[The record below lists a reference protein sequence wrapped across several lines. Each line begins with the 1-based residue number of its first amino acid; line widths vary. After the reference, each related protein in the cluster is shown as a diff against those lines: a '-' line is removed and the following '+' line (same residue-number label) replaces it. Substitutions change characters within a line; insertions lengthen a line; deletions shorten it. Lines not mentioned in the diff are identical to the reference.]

1 MTGDPRDERIW
12 AGLVTRLEGVEAFV
26 KEPPPWRGAKP
37 GTAPPDGVALG
48 PTLVGRPA
56 QVVRQPSSLR
66 PISLAGAALVAAIV
80 VVALLAG
87 PTTRDRFGASPGTS
101 LASTPPSSEPSASS
115 AIAWG
120 PLAVYAPQDGA
131 DSARNE
137 GTLRITDTCVTLER
151 LGAVTLLT
159 WPADRTSWDETT
171 RTITFE
177 NFDGT
182 IVTVE
187 DGDVVVVGGSG
198 SGGEGEGEPG
208 MSIEEYL
215 DRIDWV
221 APPASSCPLDE
232 RWGVGA
238 IELVGASGP
247 DASPI
252 TKVAEADGL
261 RLVAMFDRVEVEPG
275 GSLTV
280 ALRIENTRSTDVVF
294 DEPCHPQS
302 MTVDVH
308 EPVEPIGREWDGI
321 AAAFKTYVLET
332 SSGSP
337 MESSIRE
344 RHQTGVA
351 AQACHAPNGPGGGDG
366 FLPTTII
373 PAGTTYETFL
383 TWTAEI
389 VPGVPALSGVAPFA
403 IRVPYD
409 HESSGGGL
417 ISAATV
423 GTSGAILVLDG
434 GAQTA
439 ISAGQALDAALG
451 DRQFA
456 AWLEKQPQDAWVNAN
471 LFLQPRAFDVDV
483 LPEVPYWDIEL
494 YREPRN
500 WAVLYVDAMSGEIL
514 RRTFCDI
521 PCDR

>member
-1 MTGDPRDERIW
+1 VTIESRDERIW
-12 AGLVTRLEGVEAFV
+12 AGLVARLEGVEAYI
-26 KEPPPWRGAKP
+26 KEPPPWRGAEP
-37 GTAPPDGVALG
+37 AGSRLEGVALG
-48 PTLVGRPA
+48 PTLVGRPPQA
-56 QVVRQPSSLR
+56 SRR
-66 PISLAGAALVAAIV
+66 PDSRRPFALGGAALVAMLV
-80 VVALLAG
+80 VVALVAG
-87 PTTRDRFGASPGTS
+87 PTPRDRFGASAGTS
-101 LASTPPSSEPSASS
+101 LSSVPPSSEPSASS

-120 PLAVYAPQDGA
+120 PLAVFAPQDGA
-131 DSARNE
+131 DTARNE
-137 GTLRITDTCVTLER
+137 GTLRITDSCVTLER
-151 LGAVTLLT
+151 LGEVTLLT
-159 WPADRTSWDETT
+159 WPADRTTWDGAS

-182 IVTVE
+182 VVTVA

-198 SGGEGEGEPG
+198 SGGESEGEPG
-208 MSIEEYL
+208 LSTEEYL

-238 IELVGASGP
+238 LNLAGADGP

-280 ALRIENTRSTDVVF
+280 ALRIENARSTDVVF
-294 DEPCHPQS
+294 EEPCHPQA
-302 MTVDVH
+302 MTVEVL

-321 AAAFKTYVLET
+321 AAAFKTYVLER

-344 RHQTGVA
+344 RHQTGVF
-351 AQACHAPNGPGGGDG
+351 AQPCHAPNGPGGGDPI
-366 FLPTTII
+366 LPTTII

-389 VPGVPALSGVAPFA
+389 VPGVPALPGVAPFA
-403 IRVPYD
+403 IRVAHD
-409 HESSGGGL
+409 HVAEGGGMTAPTL
-417 ISAATV
+417 

-434 GAQTA
+434 GPPTA

-456 AWLEKQPQDAWVNAN
+456 AWLEKQPKDAWVNAN
-471 LFLQPRAFDVDV
+471 LFLQPRAFGVDV

-494 YREPRN
+494 FREPRN
-500 WAVLYVDAMSGEIL
+500 WAVLYIDAMSGEVL
-514 RRTFCDI
+514 RRTICDI